1 MGSKFLKSIVLLC
14 LAGFALAMIVR
25 QVYAPAQEVSSGVGP
40 PARLTSNT
48 KEAVEGAGKIPIDPQ
63 RWYQLTDAPDGIPAL
78 FDGITNANISR
89 GWGKLLEQYQAYY
102 PLLKGESF
110 VIESVKMY
118 DGEGS
123 SSGAPMVLSVITE
136 AWEQVPIATFMGSQY
151 QQWVGPEPNE
161 PSSYALAEPIRNAR
175 YLVITSASMYPTE
188 IELYGSYKAAKVA
201 PVPAASTLAAQ
212 KAVKLKHMFGV
223 NAFEWN
229 LEDGN
234 NPSEVDPVRLK
245 GVKNFTGIRHYLDWE
260 KLEPTPGNYT
270 FNPSHNGSWNYD
282 AMYSRL
288 KQEGVEVLVCLKT
301 LPKWMQESYPAS
313 ERDAENVPARFG
325 QDVTAPA
332 SYVEQAKV
340 AFQFAA
346 RYGNNATVPRKL
358 MQVSTSPPRWTAD
371 PVNEVKTGLG
381 LIRYMECD
389 NERDKWWKGR
399 KAYQTAAEYAANLSA
414 FYDGHKNTLGPGVG
428 VKNADPK
435 MQVVMGGLAAPTP
448 DYVKGMIDWC
458 RQHRGYKADGSV
470 NLCWD
475 VINYHLYSNDARASQ
490 GGEPTRGTAPEV
502 SEAGQVAKAF
512 VQMAHEYAGGMP
524 VWITETGYDYN
535 QGSPLKAIAIGKKS
549 VQETQADWILRTSLL
564 YARWGVERVFLY
576 QLYDDNPQSP
586 TRFGSMGLLNGDKTP
601 RPAAQYVSQ
610 ANKLMGGYSYK
621 QTLHADPIVDRYE
634 LHGRSAYVLVVPDEK
649 GRTAPY
655 TLNLGSAT
663 YADVYRPAIG
673 KESMDKQRVTLQ
685 QGKLPLQVT
694 ETPVFVL
701 VPSAQ

>member
-1 MGSKFLKSIVLLC
+1 MGRTLLKIVVLVCVVGAVLFTVGRRIYPQ
-14 LAGFALAMIVR
+14 L
-25 QVYAPAQEVSSGVGP
+25 QEESSGVGA
-40 PARLTSNT
+40 PATLTSNT
-48 KEAVEGAGKIPIDPQ
+48 SDAVEGAGKIPIDPQ
-63 RWYQLTDAPDGIPAL
+63 RWYQLTNAPDGIPAL

-89 GWGKLLEQYQAYY
+89 GWGKLLDHYEAYY
-102 PLLKGESF
+102 PLQKGESF

-123 SSGAPMVLSVITE
+123 SSEAPMVLSVITD
-136 AWEQVPIATFMGSQY
+136 AWEQIPIARFTGSEY
-151 QQWVGPEPNE
+151 QEWVGPDPSE
-161 PSSYALAEPIRNAR
+161 PSAYALGQPVRNAR
-175 YLVITSASMYPTE
+175 YLVITSGGIYPTE
-188 IELYGSYKAAKVA
+188 VELYGSYKAAKVA
-201 PVPAASTLAAQ
+201 TSPSASTLAAQ
-212 KAVKLKHMFGV
+212 KAVKLRQMFGV
-223 NAFEWN
+223 NGFEWN

-234 NPSEVDPVRLK
+234 NPAEVDPARLK
-245 GVKNFTGIRHYLDWE
+245 AVKNFSGIRHYLDWE
-260 KLEPTPGNYT
+260 KLEPTPDTYT

-301 LPKWMQESYPAS
+301 LPKWMQESYPAT
-313 ERDAENVPARFG
+313 ERDAENVPAQYG
-325 QDVTAPA
+325 KDLTVPA
-332 SYVEQAKV
+332 SYTEQAKV

-346 RYGNNATVPRKL
+346 RYGSNSTVPRNL
-358 MQVSTSPPRWTAD
+358 MKVSTSPPRWTAD

-448 DYVKGMIDWC
+448 DYVKGMVDWC
-458 RQHRGYKADGSV
+458 RQHRGYKPDGSV

-475 VINYHLYSNDARASQ
+475 VINYHLYSNDAHTSQ
-490 GGEPTRGTAPEV
+490 GGEPTRGAAPEI

-524 VWITETGYDYN
+524 VWITETGYDLN

-576 QLYDDNPQSP
+576 QLYDDNPQNP

-610 ANKLMGGYSYK
+610 ANKLLGAYTYK
-621 QTLHADPIVDRYE
+621 QTIHAAPIVDRYE
-634 LHGRSAYVLVVPDEK
+634 LKGRSAYVLVVPDEK
-649 GRTAPY
+649 GRTASY
-655 TLNLGSAT
+655 TLNLGRAT

-673 KESMDKQRVTLQ
+673 KETMDKQRVTLQ

-701 VPSAQ
+701 APSAK